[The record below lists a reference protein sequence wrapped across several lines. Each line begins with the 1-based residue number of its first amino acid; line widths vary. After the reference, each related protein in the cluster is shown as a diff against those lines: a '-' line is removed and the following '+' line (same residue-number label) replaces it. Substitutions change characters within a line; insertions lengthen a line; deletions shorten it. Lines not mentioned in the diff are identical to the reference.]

1 MNKNTFLIIILL
13 TTSLG
18 FSQIPTGYYDSATG
32 NGFTLKTQLHSIIS
46 NNTNALNSSSNYG
59 GLWTLFTTN
68 AFRDTYYENDN
79 SLLDVYSEKPTLPD
93 SYNFISTTQQCGNY
107 TNEGDCYNR
116 EHTVPQS
123 FFGNSTYPMYSDA
136 HFVLPT
142 DGKVNAQRDDYPY
155 GKVNTV
161 NWTSTN
167 GSKLGPNL
175 NSGYSAG
182 YTGIVFE
189 PIDEFK
195 GDIARCLFYFVT
207 NYENQLTSFYNNST
221 STSKIMFDGSANHS
235 FSSTFLN
242 ILLKWHLMDPVSPYE
257 IGKNNAVYLFQGN
270 RNPYIDHPEYVCQ
283 IWATECAALS
293 NESFIDESK
302 INLYPN
308 PSYNGSITIEST
320 QTILNIKILNINGQ
334 IIREFENP
342 LFTNSIFQ
350 IDNLPKGFFLLK
362 VSNEKSNLIKKINI
376 L

>member
-1 MNKNTFLIIILL
+1 MKKISFLIIILL

-18 FSQIPTGYYDSATG
+18 FSQIPTGYYNSATG

-93 SYNFISTTQQCGNY
+93 SYNFISTSQQCGNY

-123 FFGNSTYPMYSDA
+123 YFGNSTYPMYSDA

-155 GKVNTV
+155 GKVNTA

-182 YTGIVFE
+182 YTLTVFE

-207 NYENQLTSFYNNST
+207 NYENQLVTFYNNST
-221 STSKIMFDGSANHS
+221 STSKIMFDGTTNHS
-235 FSSTFLN
+235 FSPTFLN

-270 RNPYIDHPEYVCQ
+270 RNPFIDHPEYVCQ

-362 VSNEKSNLIKKINI
+362 VSNEKSNLVKKINI